1 MKKLTA
7 LSSTV
12 VAYLTLASLA
22 LAQKIQIEP
31 PKTTTNTT
39 VGYTNFSDFLNAAV
53 RLAFIIA
60 LIAVLVMLIWG
71 AIQWIFSGGSKEP
84 LEAARNRIIHA
95 LVGLAILA
103 IAFALVTL
111 AGNFLGFNLLG
122 EFTIPSP
129 GTPKPGLPAPS

>member
-1 MKKLTA
+1 MKKLAA
-7 LSSTV
+7 LV
-12 VAYLTLASLA
+12 NLIGYFLFASLA
-22 LAQKIQIEP
+22 WAQQIQITP
-31 PKTTTNTT
+31 PKTTADGD
-39 VGYTNFSDFLNAAV
+39 VGYTNISDFINAAV
-53 RLAFIIA
+53 RLAFIVA

-103 IAFALVTL
+103 VAFAIVTL

-122 EFTIPSP
+122 QFTIPSP
-129 GTPKPGLPAPS
+129 ASPKPGLPAPS

>member
-7 LSSTV
+7 LSSAV
-12 VAYLTLASLA
+12 IAYLNLTSLA
-22 LAQKIQIEP
+22 LAQTIQIEA
-31 PKTTTNTT
+31 PKTAANTT
-39 VGYTNFSDFLNAAV
+39 AGYTNFSDFLNAAI

-103 IAFALVTL
+103 VAFALVTL
-111 AGNFLGFNLLG
+111 AGNFVGINLLG
-122 EFTIPSP
+122 TFTIPSP
-129 GTPKPGLPAPS
+129 GTPKPLLPAPS